1 MYNFSIFVEDL
12 LVHSEIKSNQI
23 NTNTMKIK
31 HLFLSVLAMA
41 SVAVACN
48 KNEDPSSDKP
58 SLTLNPTEL
67 TFEIAGGT
75 KTVAVEANREWSIAD
90 GDKNAWVKAEKT
102 SDNQITVTV
111 EANTSFDRS
120 AEFTVRMVGTKK
132 TLTVAQKGSG
142 SQSDAY
148 VYHNN
153 FDKADAVK
161 ASSGWPYLDKT
172 DVWKN
177 EEGSGVSTVAYA
189 SSSASVRQ
197 SGKLSDAEGFTD
209 YAGSGRNKIFFGAN
223 SNFQIQ
229 NITLPSSTNFELT
242 FGGNKYGQSEASNVF
257 NHDEFKVYVSND
269 GSKYVEL
276 AYTFANGDPDGK
288 WSLASSKFTVP
299 AGTTALYIY
308 FQCTKASVYSIDDVT
323 LLTSTT
329 AGTAI
334 DFSKGVELGG
344 GTTPT
349 PGPGPTPEGAI
360 FSETFSASQGNFTID
375 DKSLAE
381 GLTYIWKHDAQYH
394 YMKASAFVGG
404 KSYASESWLVSPE
417 IDLSSEKAAFLS
429 FMHTANKF
437 PAGKTAKDFVSVKIS
452 KDGTTWDNLT
462 VPTWPAGTDWIFV
475 SSGSIDL
482 KAYLGSKVKIAFVYT
497 SKDGESGSWEINNV
511 LVKAEGTTEPVGPTP
526 EPEPSEPTTVT
537 WDVSKGTNA
546 YDADVIEGA
555 KKYKGF
561 KLGTS
566 KNAGSLDITIVA
578 GVSKVTFNAAAY
590 KGKTASLSFSLGETE
605 IKKIELKELVS
616 ISGNPPFT
624 MSEADIAAKQSFTI
638 NIAELNGGK
647 PLEKAMTVKATSVK
661 GTDSRAVVW
670 NIVTE

>member
-1 MYNFSIFVEDL
+1 
-12 LVHSEIKSNQI
+12 
-23 NTNTMKIK
+23 MKIK

-75 KTVAVEANREWSIAD
+75 QTVAVEANREWSIVD
-90 GDKNAWVKAEKT
+90 GDKTAWVKAEKASGT
-102 SDNQITVTV
+102 EIAVTV
-111 EANTSFDRS
+111 EPNTSFDRS
-120 AEFTVRMVGTKK
+120 LEFTVRMVGVKK
-132 TLTVAQKGSG
+132 TFKVSQKGSG
-142 SQSDAY
+142 AQEDAY
-148 VYHNN
+148 VYFNN
-153 FDKADAVK
+153 FDKTAAAKNSDNK
-161 ASSGWPYLDKT
+161 WPYCDQT
-172 DVWKN
+172 ECWKN
-177 EEGSGVSTVAYA
+177 EKGSGIATVEYKVSGLSPRTNDKG
-189 SSSASVRQ
+189 Q
-197 SGKLSDAEGFTD
+197 SNGEFSD
-209 YAGSGRNKIFFGAN
+209 YAGSGTNYIWFSK
-223 SNFQIQ
+223 SSSLQIN
-229 NITLPSSTNFELT
+229 NITLPADGVNFTLSFGAERNEYTPGKEIDNT
-242 FGGNKYGQSEASNVF
+242 FKPE
-257 NHDEFKVYVSND
+257 EFPVYISND
-269 GSKYVEL
+269 GQKWVALDY
-276 AYTFANGDPDGK
+276 AFAKGTNPVKRWD
-288 WSLASSKFTVP
+288 LASSTFTLP
-299 AGTTALYIY
+299 AGTQKLYIHFAQTY
-308 FQCTKASVYSIDDVT
+308 AGNSAYALDDVN
-323 LLTSTT
+323 LSKAAA

-349 PGPGPTPEGAI
+349 PGPEPTPEGAI

-394 YMKASAFVGG
+394 YMKASAFVNG

-437 PAGKTAKDFVSVKIS
+437 PEGKTAKDFVSVKIS

-462 VPTWPAGTDWIFV
+462 IPTWPAGTDWIFV

-497 SKDGESGSWEINNV
+497 SKDGESGSWEIKNV

-526 EPEPSEPTTVT
+526 EPEPTDPTSVT
-537 WDVSKGTNA
+537 WDVSKGVKA
-546 YDADVIEGA
+546 YDAKVKEGD
-555 KKYKGF
+555 KTYNGF
-561 KLGTS
+561 KLGT
-566 KNAGSLDITIVA
+566 KELAGSLDITIPA
-578 GVSKVTFNAAAY
+578 GVSKVTFNAGAY
-590 KGKTASLSFSLGETE
+590 KGKTASVSFSLDENE
-605 IKKIELKELVS
+605 IKKIELKGLVS
-616 ISGNPPFT
+616 ISGNSPFT
-624 MSEADIAAKQSFTI
+624 MSEDDIAAKQSFII

-661 GTDSRAVVW
+661 VDDARAVVW

>member
-1 MYNFSIFVEDL
+1 
-12 LVHSEIKSNQI
+12 
-23 NTNTMKIK
+23 MKIK

-90 GDKNAWVKAEKT
+90 GDKEDWVKVVKT
-102 SDNQITVTV
+102 SDKQITVTV
-111 EANTSFDRS
+111 EKNESFNRGPV
-120 AEFTVRMVGTKK
+120 EFTVRMVGVKK
-132 TLTVAQKGSG
+132 TFKVSQKGSG
-142 SQSDAY
+142 AQEDAY
-148 VYHNN
+148 VYFNN
-153 FDKADAVK
+153 FDKTAAAK
-161 ASSGWPYLDKT
+161 NSNNQWPYCDQT
-172 DVWKN
+172 DCWKN
-177 EEGSGVSTVAYA
+177 ETGSGVSTVTYA
-189 SSSASVRQ
+189 FKGASVRT
-197 SGKLSDAEGFTD
+197 SGKLSNDAAFSS
-209 YAGSGRNKIFFGAN
+209 YPGSGSNKIFFGRDA
-223 SNFQIQ
+223 NFQIQ
-229 NITLPSSTNFELT
+229 NITLPSKTDFELT
-242 FGGNKYGQSEASNVF
+242 FGGQKYGQNEASNVF
-257 NHDEFKVYVSND
+257 NHEEFKVYISND
-269 GSKYVEL
+269 GKKFVEL
-276 AYTFANGDPDGK
+276 EYVFAAGEPDGK
-288 WSLASSKFTVP
+288 WAQASSKFTVP
-299 AGTTALYIY
+299 AGTAALYIY
-308 FQCTKASVYSIDDVT
+308 FDCTKKASVYSIDDVT

-349 PGPGPTPEGAI
+349 PGPGATPEGAI

-381 GLTYIWKHDAQYH
+381 GLTYIWKHDAEYH
-394 YMKASAFVGG
+394 YMKASAFVDG

-462 VPTWPAGTDWIFV
+462 VPTWPAGTDWDFV

>member
-1 MYNFSIFVEDL
+1 
-12 LVHSEIKSNQI
+12 
-23 NTNTMKIK
+23 MKIK

-75 KTVAVEANREWSIAD
+75 QTVAVEANREWSVSVVD
-90 GDKNAWVKAEKT
+90 GDKNDWVKAEKA
-102 SDNQITVTV
+102 SDTEITVTV
-111 EANTSFDRS
+111 EPNTSFNRGPV
-120 AEFTVRMVGTKK
+120 EFIVRMVGVKK
-132 TLTVAQKGSG
+132 NFKVSQKGSG
-142 SQSDAY
+142 AQEDAY

-153 FDKADAVK
+153 FDKEDAVNN
-161 ASSGWPYLDKT
+161 SGWPYLDKS
-172 DVWKN
+172 DCWKN
-177 EEGSGVSTVAYA
+177 EEGSGVATVAYA
-189 SSSASVRQ
+189 SSGASARQ
-197 SGKLSDAEGFTD
+197 SGKLSDDKDYSD
-209 YAGSGRNKIFFGAN
+209 YAGSGKNKIFFGKSA
-223 SNFQIQ
+223 NFQIK
-229 NITLPSSTNFELT
+229 NITLPSSTDFELT

-299 AGTTALYIY
+299 AGTAALYIY

-349 PGPGPTPEGAI
+349 PGPEPTPEGAI
-360 FSETFSASQGNFTID
+360 FSETFSASQGNFTIE
-375 DKSLAE
+375 DKTLPE
-381 GLTYIWKHDAQYH
+381 GGTYVWTWGGANYG
-394 YMKASAFVGG
+394 MKASAYIN
-404 KSYASESWLVSPE
+404 KTDLASESWLISPE
-417 IDLSSEKAAFLS
+417 IDLTSEKAAFLS
-429 FMHTANKF
+429 FEHAANF
-437 PAGKTAKDFVSVKIS
+437 FDGAVKDAVFVKIS
-452 KDGTTWDNLT
+452 KGGSTWEDLT
-462 VPTWPAGTDWIFV
+462 VPAYPAGNSWTFV

-497 SKDGESGSWEINNV
+497 SKAGDAGTYEVKNV

-526 EPEPSEPTTVT
+526 EPEPTDPTSVT
-537 WDVSKGTNA
+537 WDVSKGVKA
-546 YDADVIEGA
+546 YDAKVKEGD
-555 KKYKGF
+555 KTYNGF
-561 KLGTS
+561 KLGT
-566 KNAGSLDITIVA
+566 KELAGSLDITIPA
-578 GVSKVTFNAAAY
+578 GVSKVTFNAGAY
-590 KGKTASLSFSLGETE
+590 KGKTASVSFSLDENE
-605 IKKIELKELVS
+605 IKKIELKGLVS
-616 ISGNPPFT
+616 ISGNSPFT
-624 MSEADIAAKQSFTI
+624 MSEDDIAAKQSFII

-661 GTDSRAVVW
+661 VDDARAVVW

>member
-1 MYNFSIFVEDL
+1 
-12 LVHSEIKSNQI
+12 
-23 NTNTMKIK
+23 MKIK

-75 KTVAVEANREWSIAD
+75 KTVAVEANREWSIVD
-90 GDKNAWVKAEKT
+90 GDKKDWVKAEKT

-229 NITLPSSTNFELT
+229 NITLPGSTDFELT
-242 FGGNKYGQSEASNVF
+242 FGGNKYGMNEASNVF
-257 NHDEFKVYVSND
+257 SHDEFKVYLSND
-269 GSKYVEL
+269 GKKYVEIDY
-276 AYTFANGDPDGK
+276 AFANGDPDGK

-349 PGPGPTPEGAI
+349 PGPEPTPEGAI

-381 GLTYIWKHDAQYH
+381 GLTYIWKHDAQFH

-497 SKDGESGSWEINNV
+497 SKDGESGSWEIKEV
-511 LVKAEGTTEPVGPTP
+511 LVKAEGTTEPVEPTP
-526 EPEPSEPTTVT
+526 EPEEPIEGGVTVSAEKDYLAANITGVLDDVISYENTSDYGGNAVTELRVYKGQSLTVT
-537 WDVSKGTNA
+537 
-546 YDADVIEGA
+546 A
-555 KKYKGF
+555 KKGY
-561 KLGTS
+561 
-566 KNAGSLDITIVA
+566 TIC
-578 GVSKVTFNAAAY
+578 KVKFLC
-590 KGKTASLSFSLGETE
+590 TA
-605 IKKIELKELVS
+605 
-616 ISGNPPFT
+616 NN
-624 MSEADIAAKQSFTI
+624 DAKQGFYLTSPVTVDSG
-638 NIAELNGGK
+638 ATSASTGSGK
-647 PLEKAMTVKATSVK
+647 EGVITVTGNTTSVK
-661 GTDSRAVVW
+661 YTADKNQMRVTKLTVVYKK
-670 NIVTE
+670 VE

>member
-1 MYNFSIFVEDL
+1 
-12 LVHSEIKSNQI
+12 
-23 NTNTMKIK
+23 MKIK

-41 SVAVACN
+41 SVAVAC
-48 KNEDPSSDKP
+48 KKEDPNDGKP

-75 KTVAVEANREWSIAD
+75 QTVAVEANREWSVVD
-90 GDKNAWVKAEKT
+90 GDKTAWVKAEKA
-102 SDNQITVTV
+102 SDTEITVTV
-111 EANTSFDRS
+111 EPNTSFDRS
-120 AEFTVRMVGTKK
+120 LEFTVRMVGVKK
-132 TLTVAQKGSG
+132 TFKVSQKGSG
-142 SQSDAY
+142 AQEDAY

-153 FDKADAVK
+153 FDKEDAVNN
-161 ASSGWPYLDKT
+161 SGWPYLDKS
-172 DVWKN
+172 DCWKN
-177 EEGSGVSTVAYA
+177 EEGSGVATVAYA
-189 SSSASVRQ
+189 SSGASARQ
-197 SGKLSDAEGFTD
+197 SGKLSDDKDYSD
-209 YAGSGRNKIFFGAN
+209 YAGSGKNKIFFGKSA
-223 SNFQIQ
+223 NFQIK
-229 NITLPSSTNFELT
+229 NITLPSSTDFELT

-276 AYTFANGDPDGK
+276 AYTFANGDPEGK

-349 PGPGPTPEGAI
+349 PGPEPTPEGAI

-394 YMKASAFVGG
+394 YMKASAFVNG

-437 PAGKTAKDFVSVKIS
+437 PEGKTAKDFVSVKIS

-462 VPTWPAGTDWIFV
+462 IPTWPAGTDWIFV

-497 SKDGESGSWEINNV
+497 SKDGESGSWEIKNV

-526 EPEPSEPTTVT
+526 EPTDPTVEGGYELSTATV
-537 WDVSKGTNA
+537 KGTNNGYA
-546 YDADVIEGA
+546 KDCDIEVN
-555 KKYKGF
+555 K
-561 KLGTS
+561 
-566 KNAGSLDITIVA
+566 
-578 GVSKVTFNAAAY
+578 
-590 KGKTASLSFSLGETE
+590 
-605 IKKIELKELVS
+605 
-616 ISGNPPFT
+616 
-624 MSEADIAAKQSFTI
+624 
-638 NIAELNGGK
+638 
-647 PLEKAMTVKATSVK
+647 
-661 GTDSRAVVW
+661 VVW
-670 NIVTE
+670 NFTGNSTLNPWRMGGKSLDKVDRVLYSKTALASKIVKIVVEHGTANDITVNSITLTVHNSADDAKTGANAVSTLKGDFVANGKTTFNSDADWTGKYYRFVYNVSVSGDKNKFFQFKSAKFSIE

>member
-1 MYNFSIFVEDL
+1 
-12 LVHSEIKSNQI
+12 
-23 NTNTMKIK
+23 MKIK

-75 KTVAVEANREWSIAD
+75 QTVAVEANREWSVVD
-90 GDKNAWVKAEKT
+90 GDKTAWVKAEKA
-102 SDNQITVTV
+102 SDTEITVTV
-111 EANTSFDRS
+111 EPNTSFDRS
-120 AEFTVRMVGTKK
+120 LEFTVRMVGVKK
-132 TLTVAQKGSG
+132 TFKVSQKGSG
-142 SQSDAY
+142 AQEDAY

-153 FDKADAVK
+153 FDKEDAVNN
-161 ASSGWPYLDKT
+161 SGWPYLDKS
-172 DVWKN
+172 DCWKN
-177 EEGSGVSTVAYA
+177 EEGSGVATVAYA
-189 SSSASVRQ
+189 SSGASARQ
-197 SGKLSDAEGFTD
+197 SGKLSDDKDYSD
-209 YAGSGRNKIFFGAN
+209 YAGSGKNKIFFGKSA
-223 SNFQIQ
+223 NFQIQ

-276 AYTFANGDPDGK
+276 AYTFANGDPEGK

-299 AGTTALYIY
+299 AGTKALYIY

-349 PGPGPTPEGAI
+349 PGPEPTPEGAI

-394 YMKASAFVGG
+394 YMKASAFVDG

-437 PAGKTAKDFVSVKIS
+437 PAGKTAKDFVSLKIS

-462 VPTWPAGTDWIFV
+462 IPTWPAGTDWIFV

-511 LVKAEGTTEPVGPTP
+511 LVKAEGTTEPVEPTP
-526 EPEPSEPTTVT
+526 EPEEPIEGGVTVSVEKDYLAKNVTGVLDDVISYENTSNYGDTEVTELRVYKNQSLTVT
-537 WDVSKGTNA
+537 
-546 YDADVIEGA
+546 A
-555 KKYKGF
+555 KKGYTICRVKFLCTADNDAKWGF
-561 KLGTS
+561 YLKSPVTVDSGATS
-566 KNAGSLDITIVA
+566 ASTGSGKEGIIT
-578 GVSKVTFNAAAY
+578 VT
-590 KGKTASLSFSLGETE
+590 
-605 IKKIELKELVS
+605 
-616 ISGNPPFT
+616 GNT
-624 MSEADIAAKQSFTI
+624 
-638 NIAELNGGK
+638 
-647 PLEKAMTVKATSVK
+647 TSVK
-661 GTDSRAVVW
+661 YTADKNQMRVTKLTVVYKK
-670 NIVTE
+670 VE

>member
-1 MYNFSIFVEDL
+1 
-12 LVHSEIKSNQI
+12 
-23 NTNTMKIK
+23 MKIK

-75 KTVAVEANREWSIAD
+75 QTVAVEANREWSVVD
-90 GDKNAWVKAEKT
+90 GDKTAWVKAEKA
-102 SDNQITVTV
+102 SDTEITVTV
-111 EANTSFDRS
+111 EPNTSFDRS
-120 AEFTVRMVGTKK
+120 LEFTVRMVGVKK
-132 TLTVAQKGSG
+132 TFKVSQKGSG
-142 SQSDAY
+142 AQEDAY
-148 VYHNN
+148 VYFNN
-153 FDKADAVK
+153 FDKTAAAKNSDNK
-161 ASSGWPYLDKT
+161 WPYCDQT
-172 DVWKN
+172 DCWKN
-177 EEGSGVSTVAYA
+177 EKGSGIATVEYKVSGLSPRTNDKG
-189 SSSASVRQ
+189 Q
-197 SGKLSDAEGFTD
+197 SNGEFSD
-209 YAGSGRNKIFFGAN
+209 YAGSGTNYIWFSK
-223 SNFQIQ
+223 SSSLQIN
-229 NITLPSSTNFELT
+229 NITLPADDVNFTLSFGAERNEYTPGKEIDNT
-242 FGGNKYGQSEASNVF
+242 FKPE
-257 NHDEFKVYVSND
+257 EFPVYISND
-269 GSKYVEL
+269 GQKWVALDY
-276 AYTFANGDPDGK
+276 AFAKGTNPVKRWD
-288 WSLASSKFTVP
+288 LASSTFTLP
-299 AGTTALYIY
+299 AGTQKLYIHFAQTY
-308 FQCTKASVYSIDDVT
+308 AGNSAYALDDVN
-323 LLTSTT
+323 LSKAAA

-349 PGPGPTPEGAI
+349 PGPEPTPEGAI

-381 GLTYIWKHDAQYH
+381 GLTYIWKHDAQHH
-394 YMKASAFVGG
+394 YMKASAFVDG

-437 PAGKTAKDFVSVKIS
+437 PAGKTAKDFVSLKIS

-462 VPTWPAGTDWIFV
+462 IPTWPAGIDWIFV

-497 SKDGESGSWEINNV
+497 SKDGESGSWEIKNV

-526 EPEPSEPTTVT
+526 EPEPTDPTSVT
-537 WDVSKGTNA
+537 WDVSKGVKA
-546 YDADVIEGA
+546 YDAKVKEGD
-555 KKYKGF
+555 KTYNGF
-561 KLGTS
+561 KLGT
-566 KNAGSLDITIVA
+566 KELAGSLDITIPA

-605 IKKIELKELVS
+605 IKKFDIKGLAS
-616 ISGNPPFT
+616 ITSNPPFN
-624 MSEADIAAKQSFTI
+624 MSDDDIAAKQSFTI

-647 PLEKAMTVKATSVK
+647 PLEKAMTVKAASVK
-661 GTDSRAVVW
+661 GTDARAVVW

>member
-1 MYNFSIFVEDL
+1 
-12 LVHSEIKSNQI
+12 
-23 NTNTMKIK
+23 MKIK

-209 YAGSGRNKIFFGAN
+209 YAGSGRNKIFFGTNA
-223 SNFQIQ
+223 NFQIQ

-349 PGPGPTPEGAI
+349 PGPEPTPEGAI

-437 PAGKTAKDFVSVKIS
+437 PEGKTAKDFVSVKIS

-497 SKDGESGSWEINNV
+497 SKDGESGSWEIKDV
-511 LVKAEGTTEPVGPTP
+511 LVKAEGTTEPVEPTP
-526 EPEPSEPTTVT
+526 EPEEPIEGGVTVSAEKDYLAANITGVLDDVISYENTSDYGGNAVTELRVYKGQSLTVT
-537 WDVSKGTNA
+537 
-546 YDADVIEGA
+546 A
-555 KKYKGF
+555 KKGYTICKVKF
-561 KLGTS
+561 LCTA
-566 KNAGSLDITIVA
+566 KND
-578 GVSKVTFNAAAY
+578 
-590 KGKTASLSFSLGETE
+590 
-605 IKKIELKELVS
+605 
-616 ISGNPPFT
+616 
-624 MSEADIAAKQSFTI
+624 AKQGFYLTSPVTVDSG
-638 NIAELNGGK
+638 ATSASTGSGK
-647 PLEKAMTVKATSVK
+647 EGVITVTGNTTSVK
-661 GTDSRAVVW
+661 YTADKNQMRVTKLTVVYKK
-670 NIVTE
+670 VE

>member
-1 MYNFSIFVEDL
+1 
-12 LVHSEIKSNQI
+12 
-23 NTNTMKIK
+23 MKIK

-75 KTVAVEANREWSIAD
+75 QTVAVEANREWSIVD
-90 GDKNAWVKAEKT
+90 GDKMDWVKAEKA
-102 SDNQITVTV
+102 SDTEIKVTV
-111 EANTSFDRS
+111 ESNTSFDRS
-120 AEFTVRMVGTKK
+120 LEFTVRMVGVKK
-132 TLTVAQKGSG
+132 TFKVSQKGSG
-142 SQSDAY
+142 AQEDAY
-148 VYHNN
+148 VYFNN
-153 FDKADAVK
+153 FDKTAAAK
-161 ASSGWPYLDKT
+161 NSNNQWPYCDQT
-172 DVWKN
+172 DCWKN
-177 EEGSGVSTVAYA
+177 ETGSGVSTVTYA
-189 SSSASVRQ
+189 FNGASVRT
-197 SGKLSDAEGFTD
+197 SGKLSNDAAFSS
-209 YAGSGRNKIFFGAN
+209 YPGSGSNKIFFGRDA
-223 SNFQIQ
+223 NFQIQ
-229 NITLPSSTNFELT
+229 NITLPSKTDFELT
-242 FGGNKYGQSEASNVF
+242 FGGQKYGQNEASNVF
-257 NHDEFKVYVSND
+257 NHEEFKVYISND
-269 GSKYVEL
+269 GKKFVEL
-276 AYTFANGDPDGK
+276 EYVFAAGEPDGK
-288 WSLASSKFTVP
+288 WAQASSKFTVP
-299 AGTTALYIY
+299 AGTAALYIY
-308 FQCTKASVYSIDDVT
+308 FDCTKKASVYSIDDVT

-349 PGPGPTPEGAI
+349 PGPEPTPEGAI

-437 PAGKTAKDFVSVKIS
+437 PEGKTAKDFVSVKIS

-497 SKDGESGSWEINNV
+497 SKDGESGSWEIKDV

-526 EPEPSEPTTVT
+526 EPTDPTVEGAYELSTATV
-537 WDVSKGTNA
+537 KGTNNGYA
-546 YDADVIEGA
+546 KDCDIEVN
-555 KKYKGF
+555 K
-561 KLGTS
+561 
-566 KNAGSLDITIVA
+566 
-578 GVSKVTFNAAAY
+578 
-590 KGKTASLSFSLGETE
+590 
-605 IKKIELKELVS
+605 
-616 ISGNPPFT
+616 
-624 MSEADIAAKQSFTI
+624 
-638 NIAELNGGK
+638 
-647 PLEKAMTVKATSVK
+647 
-661 GTDSRAVVW
+661 VVW
-670 NIVTE
+670 NFTGNSTINPWRMGGKSLDKVDRVLYSKTALASKIVKIVVEHGTANDITVNSITLTVHNSADDAKTGANAVSTLKGDFVANDKTTFNSDADWTGKYYRFVYNVSVSGDKNKFFQFKSAKFSIE

>member
-1 MYNFSIFVEDL
+1 
-12 LVHSEIKSNQI
+12 
-23 NTNTMKIK
+23 MKIK

-75 KTVAVEANREWSIAD
+75 QTVAVEANREWSVVD
-90 GDKNAWVKAEKT
+90 GDKTAWVKAEKA
-102 SDNQITVTV
+102 SDTEITVTV
-111 EANTSFDRS
+111 EPNTSFDRS
-120 AEFTVRMVGTKK
+120 LEFTVRMVGVKK
-132 TLTVAQKGSG
+132 TFKVSQKGSG
-142 SQSDAY
+142 AQEDAY

-153 FDKADAVK
+153 FDKEDAVNN
-161 ASSGWPYLDKT
+161 SGWPYLDKS
-172 DVWKN
+172 DCWKN
-177 EEGSGVSTVAYA
+177 EEGSGVATVAYA
-189 SSSASVRQ
+189 SSGASARQ
-197 SGKLSDAEGFTD
+197 SGKLSDDKDYSD
-209 YAGSGRNKIFFGAN
+209 YAGSGKNKIFFGKSA
-223 SNFQIQ
+223 NFQIK
-229 NITLPSSTNFELT
+229 NITLPSSTDFELT

-276 AYTFANGDPDGK
+276 AYTFANGDPEGK

-349 PGPGPTPEGAI
+349 PGPEPTPEGAI

-394 YMKASAFVGG
+394 YMKASAFVNG

-437 PAGKTAKDFVSVKIS
+437 PAGKTAKDFVSLKIS

-462 VPTWPAGTDWIFV
+462 IPTWPAGTDWIFV

-497 SKDGESGSWEINNV
+497 SKDGESGSWEIKNV

-526 EPEPSEPTTVT
+526 EPTDPTVEGGYELSTATVT
-537 WDVSKGTNA
+537 GTNNGYA
-546 YDADVIEGA
+546 KDCDIEVN
-555 KKYKGF
+555 K
-561 KLGTS
+561 
-566 KNAGSLDITIVA
+566 
-578 GVSKVTFNAAAY
+578 
-590 KGKTASLSFSLGETE
+590 
-605 IKKIELKELVS
+605 
-616 ISGNPPFT
+616 
-624 MSEADIAAKQSFTI
+624 
-638 NIAELNGGK
+638 
-647 PLEKAMTVKATSVK
+647 
-661 GTDSRAVVW
+661 VVW
-670 NIVTE
+670 NFTGNSTINPWRMGGKSLDKVDRVLYSKTALASKIVKIVVEHGTANDITVNSITLTVHNSADDAKTGANAVSTLKGDFVANGKTTFNSDADWTGKYYRFVYNVSVSGDKNKFFQFKSAKFSIE

>member
-1 MYNFSIFVEDL
+1 
-12 LVHSEIKSNQI
+12 
-23 NTNTMKIK
+23 MKIK

-75 KTVAVEANREWSIAD
+75 QTVAVEANREWSVVD
-90 GDKNAWVKAEKT
+90 GDKTAWVKAEKA
-102 SDNQITVTV
+102 SDTEIKVTV
-111 EANTSFDRS
+111 ESNTSFDRS
-120 AEFTVRMVGTKK
+120 LEFTVRMVGVKK
-132 TLTVAQKGSG
+132 TFKVSQKGSG
-142 SQSDAY
+142 AQEDAY
-148 VYHNN
+148 VYFNN
-153 FDKADAVK
+153 FDKTAAAK
-161 ASSGWPYLDKT
+161 NSNNQWPYCDQT
-172 DVWKN
+172 DCWKN
-177 EEGSGVSTVAYA
+177 ETGSGVSTVTYA
-189 SSSASVRQ
+189 FNGASVRT
-197 SGKLSDAEGFTD
+197 SGKLSNDAAFSS
-209 YAGSGRNKIFFGAN
+209 YPGSGSNKIFFGRDA
-223 SNFQIQ
+223 NFQIQ
-229 NITLPSSTNFELT
+229 NITLPSKTDFELT
-242 FGGNKYGQSEASNVF
+242 FGGQKYGQNEASNVF
-257 NHDEFKVYVSND
+257 KHEEFKVYISND
-269 GSKYVEL
+269 GKKFVEL
-276 AYTFANGDPDGK
+276 EYVFAAGEPDGK
-288 WSLASSKFTVP
+288 WAQASSKFTVP
-299 AGTTALYIY
+299 AGTAALYIY
-308 FQCTKASVYSIDDVT
+308 FDCTKKASVYSIDDVT

-349 PGPGPTPEGAI
+349 PGPEPTPEGAI

-526 EPEPSEPTTVT
+526 EPTDPTVEGAYELSTATV
-537 WDVSKGTNA
+537 KGTNNGYA
-546 YDADVIEGA
+546 KDCDIEVN
-555 KKYKGF
+555 K
-561 KLGTS
+561 
-566 KNAGSLDITIVA
+566 
-578 GVSKVTFNAAAY
+578 
-590 KGKTASLSFSLGETE
+590 
-605 IKKIELKELVS
+605 
-616 ISGNPPFT
+616 
-624 MSEADIAAKQSFTI
+624 
-638 NIAELNGGK
+638 
-647 PLEKAMTVKATSVK
+647 
-661 GTDSRAVVW
+661 VVW
-670 NIVTE
+670 NFTGNSTINPWRMGGKSLDKVDRVLYSKTALASKIVKIVVEHGTANDITVNSITLTVHNSADDAKTGANAVSTLKGDFVANGKTTFNSDADWTGKYYRFVYNVSVSGDKNKFFQFKSAKFSIE

>member
-1 MYNFSIFVEDL
+1 
-12 LVHSEIKSNQI
+12 
-23 NTNTMKIK
+23 MKIK

-75 KTVAVEANREWSIAD
+75 KTVAVEANREWSIVD
-90 GDKNAWVKAEKT
+90 GDKKDWVKAEKT

-153 FDKADAVK
+153 FDKEDAVK

-229 NITLPSSTNFELT
+229 NITLPGSTDFELT
-242 FGGNKYGQSEASNVF
+242 FGGNKYGMNEASNVF
-257 NHDEFKVYVSND
+257 SHDEFKVYLSND
-269 GSKYVEL
+269 GKKYVEIEY
-276 AYTFANGDPDGK
+276 AFANGDPDGK

-299 AGTTALYIY
+299 SGTTALYIY
-308 FQCTKASVYSIDDVT
+308 FACNKASVYSIDDVS

-349 PGPGPTPEGAI
+349 PGPEPTPEGAI

-462 VPTWPAGTDWIFV
+462 IPTWPAGTDWIFV

-497 SKDGESGSWEINNV
+497 SKDGESGSWEIKDV
-511 LVKAEGTTEPVGPTP
+511 LVKAEGTTEPVEPTP
-526 EPEPSEPTTVT
+526 EPEEPIEGGVTVSAEKDYLAANIKGVLDDVISYENTSDYGGNAVTELRVYKGQSLTVT
-537 WDVSKGTNA
+537 
-546 YDADVIEGA
+546 A
-555 KKYKGF
+555 KKGYTICKVKFLCTANNDAKYGF
-561 KLGTS
+561 YLTS
-566 KNAGSLDITIVA
+566 PVTVDSGATSASTGSGKEGVIT
-578 GVSKVTFNAAAY
+578 VT
-590 KGKTASLSFSLGETE
+590 
-605 IKKIELKELVS
+605 
-616 ISGNPPFT
+616 GNT
-624 MSEADIAAKQSFTI
+624 
-638 NIAELNGGK
+638 
-647 PLEKAMTVKATSVK
+647 TSVK
-661 GTDSRAVVW
+661 YTADKNQMRVTKLTVVYKK
-670 NIVTE
+670 VE

>member
-1 MYNFSIFVEDL
+1 
-12 LVHSEIKSNQI
+12 
-23 NTNTMKIK
+23 MKIK

-75 KTVAVEANREWSIAD
+75 QTVAVEANREWSVVD
-90 GDKNAWVKAEKT
+90 GDKTAWVKAEKA
-102 SDNQITVTV
+102 SDTEITVTV
-111 EANTSFDRS
+111 EPNTSFDRS
-120 AEFTVRMVGTKK
+120 LEFTVRMVGVKK
-132 TLTVAQKGSG
+132 TFKVSQKGSG
-142 SQSDAY
+142 AQEDAY

-153 FDKADAVK
+153 FDKEDAVNN
-161 ASSGWPYLDKT
+161 SGWPYLDKS
-172 DVWKN
+172 DCWKN
-177 EEGSGVSTVAYA
+177 EEGSGVATVAYA
-189 SSSASVRQ
+189 SSGASARQ
-197 SGKLSDAEGFTD
+197 SGKLSDDKDYSD
-209 YAGSGRNKIFFGAN
+209 YAGSGKNKIFFGKSA
-223 SNFQIQ
+223 NFQIK
-229 NITLPSSTNFELT
+229 NITLPSSTDFELT

-276 AYTFANGDPDGK
+276 AYTFANGDPEGK

-349 PGPGPTPEGAI
+349 PGPEPTPEGAI

-394 YMKASAFVGG
+394 YMKASAFVNG

-437 PAGKTAKDFVSVKIS
+437 PEGKTAKDFVSVKIS

-462 VPTWPAGTDWIFV
+462 IPTWPAGTDWIFV

-497 SKDGESGSWEINNV
+497 SKDGESGSWEIKNV

-526 EPEPSEPTTVT
+526 EPTDPTVEGGYELSTATV
-537 WDVSKGTNA
+537 KGTNNGYA
-546 YDADVIEGA
+546 KDCDIEVN
-555 KKYKGF
+555 K
-561 KLGTS
+561 
-566 KNAGSLDITIVA
+566 
-578 GVSKVTFNAAAY
+578 
-590 KGKTASLSFSLGETE
+590 
-605 IKKIELKELVS
+605 
-616 ISGNPPFT
+616 
-624 MSEADIAAKQSFTI
+624 
-638 NIAELNGGK
+638 
-647 PLEKAMTVKATSVK
+647 
-661 GTDSRAVVW
+661 VVW
-670 NIVTE
+670 NFTGNSTLNPWRMGGKSLDKVDRVLYSKTALASKIVKIVVEHGTANDIIVNSITLTVHNSADDAKTGANAVSTLKGDFVANGKTTFNSDADWTGKYYRFVYNVSVSGDKNKFFQFKSAKFSIE

>member
-1 MYNFSIFVEDL
+1 
-12 LVHSEIKSNQI
+12 
-23 NTNTMKIK
+23 MKIK

-75 KTVAVEANREWSIAD
+75 QTVAVEANREWSVVD
-90 GDKNAWVKAEKT
+90 GDKTAWVKAEKA
-102 SDNQITVTV
+102 SDTEITVTV
-111 EANTSFDRS
+111 EPNTSFDRS
-120 AEFTVRMVGTKK
+120 LEFTVRMVGVKK
-132 TLTVAQKGSG
+132 TFKVSQKGSG
-142 SQSDAY
+142 AQEDAY

-153 FDKADAVK
+153 FDKEDAVNN
-161 ASSGWPYLDKT
+161 SGWPYLDKS
-172 DVWKN
+172 DCWKN
-177 EEGSGVSTVAYA
+177 EEGSGVATVAYA
-189 SSSASVRQ
+189 SSGASARQ
-197 SGKLSDAEGFTD
+197 SGKLSDDKDYSD
-209 YAGSGRNKIFFGAN
+209 YAGSGKNKIFFGKSA
-223 SNFQIQ
+223 NFQIK
-229 NITLPSSTNFELT
+229 NITLPSSTDFELT

-276 AYTFANGDPDGK
+276 AYTFANGDPEGK

-349 PGPGPTPEGAI
+349 PGPEPTPEGAI

-394 YMKASAFVGG
+394 YMKASAFVNG

-437 PAGKTAKDFVSVKIS
+437 PAGKTAKDFVSLKIS

-462 VPTWPAGTDWIFV
+462 IPTWPAGTDWIFV

-497 SKDGESGSWEINNV
+497 SKDGESGSWEIKNV

-526 EPEPSEPTTVT
+526 EPEPTDPTSVT
-537 WDVSKGTNA
+537 WDVSKGVKA
-546 YDADVIEGA
+546 YDAKVKEGD
-555 KKYKGF
+555 KTYNGF
-561 KLGTS
+561 KLGT
-566 KNAGSLDITIVA
+566 KELAGSLDITIPA
-578 GVSKVTFNAAAY
+578 GVSKVTFNAGAY
-590 KGKTASLSFSLGETE
+590 KGKTASVSFSLDENE
-605 IKKIELKELVS
+605 IKKIELKGLVS
-616 ISGNPPFT
+616 ISGNSPFT
-624 MSEADIAAKQSFTI
+624 MSEDDIAAKQSFII

-661 GTDSRAVVW
+661 VDDARAVVW

>member
-1 MYNFSIFVEDL
+1 
-12 LVHSEIKSNQI
+12 
-23 NTNTMKIK
+23 MKIK

-229 NITLPSSTNFELT
+229 NITLPGSTDFELT
-242 FGGNKYGQSEASNVF
+242 FGGNKYGMNEASNVF
-257 NHDEFKVYVSND
+257 SHDEFKVYLSND
-269 GSKYVEL
+269 GKKYVEIEY
-276 AYTFANGDPDGK
+276 AFANGDPDGK

-299 AGTTALYIY
+299 SGTTALYIY
-308 FQCTKASVYSIDDVT
+308 FACNKASVYSIDDVS

-349 PGPGPTPEGAI
+349 PGPEPTPEGAI

-462 VPTWPAGTDWIFV
+462 IPTWPAGTDWIFV

-497 SKDGESGSWEINNV
+497 SKDGESGSWEIKEV

-561 KLGTS
+561 KLGAS

>member
-1 MYNFSIFVEDL
+1 
-12 LVHSEIKSNQI
+12 
-23 NTNTMKIK
+23 MKIK

-75 KTVAVEANREWSIAD
+75 KTVAVEANREWSIVD
-90 GDKNAWVKAEKT
+90 GDKKDWVKAEKT

-120 AEFTVRMVGTKK
+120 AEFTVRMDGTKK

-229 NITLPSSTNFELT
+229 NITLPGSTDFELT
-242 FGGNKYGQSEASNVF
+242 FGGNKYGMNEASNVF
-257 NHDEFKVYVSND
+257 SHDEFKVYLSND
-269 GSKYVEL
+269 GKKYVEIDY
-276 AYTFANGDPDGK
+276 AFANGDPDGK

-349 PGPGPTPEGAI
+349 PGPEPTPEGAI

-381 GLTYIWKHDAQYH
+381 GLTYIWKHDAQFH

-497 SKDGESGSWEINNV
+497 SKDGESGSWEIKEV
-511 LVKAEGTTEPVGPTP
+511 LVKAEGTTEPVEPTP
-526 EPEPSEPTTVT
+526 EPEEPIEGGVTVSAEKDYLAANITGVLDDVISYENTSDYGGNAVTELRVYKGQSLTVT
-537 WDVSKGTNA
+537 
-546 YDADVIEGA
+546 A
-555 KKYKGF
+555 KKGY
-561 KLGTS
+561 
-566 KNAGSLDITIVA
+566 TIC
-578 GVSKVTFNAAAY
+578 KVKFLC
-590 KGKTASLSFSLGETE
+590 TA
-605 IKKIELKELVS
+605 
-616 ISGNPPFT
+616 NN
-624 MSEADIAAKQSFTI
+624 DAKQGFYLTSPVTVDSG
-638 NIAELNGGK
+638 ATSASTGSGK
-647 PLEKAMTVKATSVK
+647 EGVITVTGNTTSVK
-661 GTDSRAVVW
+661 YTADKNQMRVTKLTVVYKK
-670 NIVTE
+670 VE

>member
-1 MYNFSIFVEDL
+1 
-12 LVHSEIKSNQI
+12 
-23 NTNTMKIK
+23 MKIK

-229 NITLPSSTNFELT
+229 NITLPGSTDFELT
-242 FGGNKYGQSEASNVF
+242 FGGNKYGMNEASNVF
-257 NHDEFKVYVSND
+257 SHDEFKVYLSND
-269 GSKYVEL
+269 GKKYVEIEY
-276 AYTFANGDPDGK
+276 AFANGDPDGK

-299 AGTTALYIY
+299 SGTTALYIY
-308 FQCTKASVYSIDDVT
+308 FACNKASVYSIDDVS

-349 PGPGPTPEGAI
+349 PGPEPTPEGAI

-375 DKSLAE
+375 DKSLAG

-462 VPTWPAGTDWIFV
+462 IPTWPAGTDWIFV

-497 SKDGESGSWEINNV
+497 SKDGESGSWEIKDV

-526 EPEPSEPTTVT
+526 EPTDPTVEGAYELSTATV
-537 WDVSKGTNA
+537 KGTNNGYA
-546 YDADVIEGA
+546 KDCDIEVN
-555 KKYKGF
+555 K
-561 KLGTS
+561 
-566 KNAGSLDITIVA
+566 
-578 GVSKVTFNAAAY
+578 
-590 KGKTASLSFSLGETE
+590 
-605 IKKIELKELVS
+605 
-616 ISGNPPFT
+616 
-624 MSEADIAAKQSFTI
+624 
-638 NIAELNGGK
+638 
-647 PLEKAMTVKATSVK
+647 
-661 GTDSRAVVW
+661 VVW
-670 NIVTE
+670 NFTGNSTINPWRMGGKSLDKVDRVLYSKTALASKIVKIVVEHGTADDITVNSITLTVHNSADDAKTGANAVSTLKGDFVANDKTTFNSDADWTGKYYRFVYNVSVSGDKNKFFQFKSAKFSIE

>member
-1 MYNFSIFVEDL
+1 
-12 LVHSEIKSNQI
+12 
-23 NTNTMKIK
+23 MKIK

-75 KTVAVEANREWSIAD
+75 QTVAVEANREWSVVD
-90 GDKNAWVKAEKT
+90 GDKTAWVKAEKA
-102 SDNQITVTV
+102 SDTEITVTV
-111 EANTSFDRS
+111 EPNTSFNRGPV
-120 AEFTVRMVGTKK
+120 EFTVRMVGVKK
-132 TLTVAQKGSG
+132 NFKVSQKGSG
-142 SQSDAY
+142 AQEDAY
-148 VYHNN
+148 VYFNN
-153 FDKADAVK
+153 FDKTAAAKNSDNK
-161 ASSGWPYLDKT
+161 WPYCDQT
-172 DVWKN
+172 DCWKN
-177 EEGSGVSTVAYA
+177 EKGSGIATVEYKVSGLSPRTNDKG
-189 SSSASVRQ
+189 Q
-197 SGKLSDAEGFTD
+197 SNGEFSD
-209 YAGSGRNKIFFGAN
+209 YAGSGTNYIWFSK
-223 SNFQIQ
+223 SSSLQIN
-229 NITLPSSTNFELT
+229 NITLPADDVNFTLSFGAERNEYTPGKEIDNT
-242 FGGNKYGQSEASNVF
+242 FKPE
-257 NHDEFKVYVSND
+257 EFPVYISND
-269 GSKYVEL
+269 GQKWVALDY
-276 AYTFANGDPDGK
+276 AFAKGTNPVKRWD
-288 WSLASSKFTVP
+288 LASSTFTLP
-299 AGTTALYIY
+299 AGTQKLYIHFAQTY
-308 FQCTKASVYSIDDVT
+308 AGNSAYALDDVN
-323 LLTSTT
+323 LSKAAA

-349 PGPGPTPEGAI
+349 PGPEPTPEGAI

-381 GLTYIWKHDAQYH
+381 GLTYIWKHDAQHH

-437 PAGKTAKDFVSVKIS
+437 PEGKTAKDFVSVKIS

-462 VPTWPAGTDWIFV
+462 IPTWPAGTDWIFV

-497 SKDGESGSWEINNV
+497 SKDGESGSWEIKNV

-526 EPEPSEPTTVT
+526 EPEPTDPTSVT
-537 WDVSKGTNA
+537 WDVSKGVKA
-546 YDADVIEGA
+546 YDAKVKEGD
-555 KKYKGF
+555 KTYNGF
-561 KLGTS
+561 KLGT
-566 KNAGSLDITIVA
+566 KELAGSLDITIPA

-605 IKKIELKELVS
+605 IKKFDIKGLDS
-616 ISGNPPFT
+616 ITSNPPFN
-624 MSEADIAAKQSFTI
+624 MSDDDIAAKQSFTI

-647 PLEKAMTVKATSVK
+647 PLEKAMTVKAASVK
-661 GTDSRAVVW
+661 GTDARAVVW

>member
-1 MYNFSIFVEDL
+1 
-12 LVHSEIKSNQI
+12 
-23 NTNTMKIK
+23 MKIK
-31 HLFLSVLAMA
+31 HLFLSVLAVA
-41 SVAVACN
+41 AVAVAC
-48 KNEDPSSDKP
+48 KKEDPNDGKP
-58 SLTLNPTEL
+58 SLTLNPTSLE
-67 TFEIAGGT
+67 FDVDGGT

-111 EANTSFDRS
+111 DANTSFDRS

-229 NITLPSSTNFELT
+229 NITLPGSTDFELT
-242 FGGNKYGQSEASNVF
+242 FGGNKYGMNEASNVF
-257 NHDEFKVYVSND
+257 SHDEFKVYLSND
-269 GSKYVEL
+269 GKKYVEIEY
-276 AYTFANGDPDGK
+276 AFANGDPDGK

-299 AGTTALYIY
+299 SGTTALYIY
-308 FQCTKASVYSIDDVT
+308 FACNKASVYSIDDVS

-349 PGPGPTPEGAI
+349 PGPEPTPEGAI

-462 VPTWPAGTDWIFV
+462 IPTWPAGTDWIFV

-497 SKDGESGSWEINNV
+497 SKDGESGSWEIKEV

-561 KLGTS
+561 KLGAS

>member
-1 MYNFSIFVEDL
+1 
-12 LVHSEIKSNQI
+12 
-23 NTNTMKIK
+23 MKIK
-31 HLFLSVLAMA
+31 HLFLSVLAVA
-41 SVAVACN
+41 AVAVAC
-48 KNEDPSSDKP
+48 KKEDPNDGKP
-58 SLTLNPTEL
+58 SLTLNPTSLE
-67 TFEIAGGT
+67 FDVDGGT
-75 KTVAVEANREWSIAD
+75 KTVAVEANREWSIVD
-90 GDKNAWVKAEKT
+90 GDKKDWVKAEKT

-229 NITLPSSTNFELT
+229 NITLPGSTDFELT
-242 FGGNKYGQSEASNVF
+242 FGGNKYGMNEASNVF
-257 NHDEFKVYVSND
+257 SHDEFKVYLSND
-269 GSKYVEL
+269 GKKYVEIEY
-276 AYTFANGDPDGK
+276 AFANGDPDGK

-299 AGTTALYIY
+299 SGTTALYIY
-308 FQCTKASVYSIDDVT
+308 FACNKASVYSIDDVS

-349 PGPGPTPEGAI
+349 PGPEPTPEGAI

-462 VPTWPAGTDWIFV
+462 IPTWPAGTDWIFV

-497 SKDGESGSWEINNV
+497 SKDGESGSWEIKEV

-561 KLGTS
+561 KLGAS

>member
-1 MYNFSIFVEDL
+1 
-12 LVHSEIKSNQI
+12 
-23 NTNTMKIK
+23 MKIK

>member
-1 MYNFSIFVEDL
+1 
-12 LVHSEIKSNQI
+12 
-23 NTNTMKIK
+23 MKIK

-229 NITLPSSTNFELT
+229 NITLPGSTDFELT
-242 FGGNKYGQSEASNVF
+242 FGGNKYGMNEASNIF
-257 NHDEFKVYVSND
+257 SHDEFKVYLSND
-269 GSKYVEL
+269 GKKYVEIEY
-276 AYTFANGDPDGK
+276 AFANGDPDGK

-299 AGTTALYIY
+299 SGTTALYIY
-308 FQCTKASVYSIDDVT
+308 FACNKASVYSIDDVS

-349 PGPGPTPEGAI
+349 PGPEPTPEGAI

-381 GLTYIWKHDAQYH
+381 GLTYVWKHDAQYH

-497 SKDGESGSWEINNV
+497 SKDGESGSWEIKDV

-561 KLGTS
+561 KLGAS

>member
-1 MYNFSIFVEDL
+1 
-12 LVHSEIKSNQI
+12 
-23 NTNTMKIK
+23 MKIK

-75 KTVAVEANREWSIAD
+75 QTVAVEANREWSVVD
-90 GDKNAWVKAEKT
+90 GDKTAWVKAEKA
-102 SDNQITVTV
+102 SDTEIKVTV
-111 EANTSFDRS
+111 ESNTSFDRS
-120 AEFTVRMVGTKK
+120 LEFTVRMVGVKK
-132 TLTVAQKGSG
+132 TFKVSQKGSG
-142 SQSDAY
+142 AQEDAY
-148 VYHNN
+148 VYFNN
-153 FDKADAVK
+153 FDKTAAAK
-161 ASSGWPYLDKT
+161 NSNNQWPYCDQT
-172 DVWKN
+172 DCWKN
-177 EEGSGVSTVAYA
+177 ETGSGVSTVTYA
-189 SSSASVRQ
+189 FNGASVRT
-197 SGKLSDAEGFTD
+197 SGKLSNDAAFSS
-209 YAGSGRNKIFFGAN
+209 YPGSGSNKIFFGRDA
-223 SNFQIQ
+223 NFQIQ
-229 NITLPSSTNFELT
+229 NITLPSKTDFELT
-242 FGGNKYGQSEASNVF
+242 FGGQKYGQNEASNVF
-257 NHDEFKVYVSND
+257 NHEEFKVYISND
-269 GSKYVEL
+269 GKKFVEL
-276 AYTFANGDPDGK
+276 EYVFAAGEPDGK
-288 WSLASSKFTVP
+288 WAQASSKFTVP
-299 AGTTALYIY
+299 AGTAALYIY
-308 FQCTKASVYSIDDVT
+308 FDCTKKASVYSIDDVT

-349 PGPGPTPEGAI
+349 PGPEPTPEGAI

-381 GLTYIWKHDAQYH
+381 GLTYIWKHDAQFH

-497 SKDGESGSWEINNV
+497 SKDGESGSWEIKDV
-511 LVKAEGTTEPVGPTP
+511 LVKAEGTTEPVEPTP
-526 EPEPSEPTTVT
+526 EPEEPIEGGVTVSAEKDYLAVNITGVLDDVISYENTSDYGGNAVTELRVYKGQSLTVT
-537 WDVSKGTNA
+537 
-546 YDADVIEGA
+546 A
-555 KKYKGF
+555 KKGY
-561 KLGTS
+561 
-566 KNAGSLDITIVA
+566 TIC
-578 GVSKVTFNAAAY
+578 KVKFLC
-590 KGKTASLSFSLGETE
+590 TA
-605 IKKIELKELVS
+605 
-616 ISGNPPFT
+616 NN
-624 MSEADIAAKQSFTI
+624 DAKQGFYLTSPVTVDSG
-638 NIAELNGGK
+638 ATSASTGSGK
-647 PLEKAMTVKATSVK
+647 EGVITVTGNTTSVK
-661 GTDSRAVVW
+661 YTADKNQMRVTKLTVVYKK
-670 NIVTE
+670 VE

>member
-1 MYNFSIFVEDL
+1 
-12 LVHSEIKSNQI
+12 
-23 NTNTMKIK
+23 MKIK

-75 KTVAVEANREWSIAD
+75 QTVAVEANREWSVVD
-90 GDKNAWVKAEKT
+90 GDKTAWVKAEKA
-102 SDNQITVTV
+102 SDTEITVTV
-111 EANTSFDRS
+111 EPNTSFDRS
-120 AEFTVRMVGTKK
+120 LEFTVRMVGVKK
-132 TLTVAQKGSG
+132 TFKVSQKGSG
-142 SQSDAY
+142 AQEDAY

-153 FDKADAVK
+153 FDKEDAVNN
-161 ASSGWPYLDKT
+161 SGWPYLDKS
-172 DVWKN
+172 DCWKN
-177 EEGSGVSTVAYA
+177 EEGSGVATVAYA
-189 SSSASVRQ
+189 SSGASARQ
-197 SGKLSDAEGFTD
+197 SGKLSDDKDYSD
-209 YAGSGRNKIFFGAN
+209 YAGSGKNKIFFGKSA
-223 SNFQIQ
+223 NFQIK
-229 NITLPSSTNFELT
+229 NITLPSSTDFELT

-276 AYTFANGDPDGK
+276 AYTFANGDPEGK

-349 PGPGPTPEGAI
+349 PGPEPTPEGAI

-394 YMKASAFVGG
+394 YMKASAFVDG

-437 PAGKTAKDFVSVKIS
+437 PAGKTAKDFVSLKIS

-462 VPTWPAGTDWIFV
+462 IPTWPAGTDWIFV

-497 SKDGESGSWEINNV
+497 SKDGESGSWEIKNV

-526 EPEPSEPTTVT
+526 EPTDPTVEGGYELSTATV
-537 WDVSKGTNA
+537 KGTNNGYA
-546 YDADVIEGA
+546 KDCDIEVN
-555 KKYKGF
+555 K
-561 KLGTS
+561 
-566 KNAGSLDITIVA
+566 
-578 GVSKVTFNAAAY
+578 
-590 KGKTASLSFSLGETE
+590 
-605 IKKIELKELVS
+605 
-616 ISGNPPFT
+616 
-624 MSEADIAAKQSFTI
+624 
-638 NIAELNGGK
+638 
-647 PLEKAMTVKATSVK
+647 
-661 GTDSRAVVW
+661 VVW
-670 NIVTE
+670 NFTGNSTINPWRMGGKSLDKVDRVLYSKTALASKIVKIVVEHGTANDITVNSITLTVHNSADDAKTGANAVSTLKGDFVANGKTTFNSDADWTGKYYRFVYNVSVSGDKNKFFQFKSAKFSIE

>member
-1 MYNFSIFVEDL
+1 
-12 LVHSEIKSNQI
+12 
-23 NTNTMKIK
+23 MKIK

-120 AEFTVRMVGTKK
+120 AEFTVRVVGTKK

-229 NITLPSSTNFELT
+229 NITLPGSTDFELT
-242 FGGNKYGQSEASNVF
+242 FGGNKYGMNEASNVF
-257 NHDEFKVYVSND
+257 SHDEFKVYLSND
-269 GSKYVEL
+269 GKKYVEIEY
-276 AYTFANGDPDGK
+276 AFANGDPDGK

-299 AGTTALYIY
+299 SGTTALYIY
-308 FQCTKASVYSIDDVT
+308 FACNKASVYSIDDVS

-349 PGPGPTPEGAI
+349 PGPEPTPGGAI

-462 VPTWPAGTDWIFV
+462 IPTWPAGTDWIFV

-497 SKDGESGSWEINNV
+497 SKDGESGSWEIKEV

-561 KLGTS
+561 KLGAS

>member
-1 MYNFSIFVEDL
+1 
-12 LVHSEIKSNQI
+12 
-23 NTNTMKIK
+23 MKIK
-31 HLFLSVLAMA
+31 HLFLSVLAVA
-41 SVAVACN
+41 AVAVAC
-48 KNEDPSSDKP
+48 KKEDPNDGKP
-58 SLTLNPTEL
+58 SLTLNPTSLE
-67 TFEIAGGT
+67 FDVDGGT
-75 KTVAVEANREWSIAD
+75 KTVAVEANREWSIVD
-90 GDKNAWVKAEKT
+90 GDKKDWVKAEKT

-229 NITLPSSTNFELT
+229 NITLPGSTDFELT
-242 FGGNKYGQSEASNVF
+242 FGGNKYGMNEASNIF
-257 NHDEFKVYVSND
+257 SHDEFKVYLSND
-269 GSKYVEL
+269 GKKYVEIEY
-276 AYTFANGDPDGK
+276 AFANGDPDGK

-299 AGTTALYIY
+299 SGTTALYIY
-308 FQCTKASVYSIDDVT
+308 FACNKASVYSIDDVT

-349 PGPGPTPEGAI
+349 PGPEPTPEGAI

-381 GLTYIWKHDAQYH
+381 GLTYIWKHDAQFH

-462 VPTWPAGTDWIFV
+462 IPTWPAGTDWIFV

-497 SKDGESGSWEINNV
+497 SKDGESGSWEIKEV
-511 LVKAEGTTEPVGPTP
+511 LVKAEGTTEPIEPTP
-526 EPEPSEPTTVT
+526 EPEEPIEGGVTVSAEKDYLAANITGVLDDVISYENTSDYGGNAVTELRVYKGQSLTVT
-537 WDVSKGTNA
+537 
-546 YDADVIEGA
+546 A
-555 KKYKGF
+555 KKGY
-561 KLGTS
+561 
-566 KNAGSLDITIVA
+566 TIC
-578 GVSKVTFNAAAY
+578 KVKFLC
-590 KGKTASLSFSLGETE
+590 TA
-605 IKKIELKELVS
+605 
-616 ISGNPPFT
+616 NN
-624 MSEADIAAKQSFTI
+624 DAKQGFYLTS
-638 NIAELNGGK
+638 
-647 PLEKAMTVKATSVK
+647 PVTVDSGATSASTGSGEGVITVTGNTTSVK
-661 GTDSRAVVW
+661 YTADKNQMRVTKLTVVYKK
-670 NIVTE
+670 VE

>member
-1 MYNFSIFVEDL
+1 
-12 LVHSEIKSNQI
+12 
-23 NTNTMKIK
+23 MKIK

-75 KTVAVEANREWSIAD
+75 QTVAVEANREWSIVD
-90 GDKNAWVKAEKT
+90 GDKKDWVKAEKT

-209 YAGSGRNKIFFGAN
+209 YAGSGRNKIFFGTNA
-223 SNFQIQ
+223 NFQIQ

-349 PGPGPTPEGAI
+349 PGPEPTPEGAI

-381 GLTYIWKHDAQYH
+381 GLTYIWKHDAQFH

-462 VPTWPAGTDWIFV
+462 IPTWPAGTDWIFV

-497 SKDGESGSWEINNV
+497 SKDGESGSWEIKEV
-511 LVKAEGTTEPVGPTP
+511 LVKAEGTTEPVEPTP
-526 EPEPSEPTTVT
+526 EPEEPIEGGVTVSAEKDYLAANITGVLDDVISYENTSDYGGNAVTELRVYKGQSLTVT
-537 WDVSKGTNA
+537 
-546 YDADVIEGA
+546 A
-555 KKYKGF
+555 KKGY
-561 KLGTS
+561 
-566 KNAGSLDITIVA
+566 TIC
-578 GVSKVTFNAAAY
+578 KVKFLC
-590 KGKTASLSFSLGETE
+590 TA
-605 IKKIELKELVS
+605 
-616 ISGNPPFT
+616 NN
-624 MSEADIAAKQSFTI
+624 DAKQGFYLTSPVTVDSG
-638 NIAELNGGK
+638 ATSASTGSGK
-647 PLEKAMTVKATSVK
+647 EGVITVTGNTTSVK
-661 GTDSRAVVW
+661 YTADKNQMRVTKLTVVYKK
-670 NIVTE
+670 VE

>member
-1 MYNFSIFVEDL
+1 
-12 LVHSEIKSNQI
+12 
-23 NTNTMKIK
+23 MKIK
-31 HLFLSVLAMA
+31 HLFLSVLAVA
-41 SVAVACN
+41 AVAVAC
-48 KNEDPSSDKP
+48 KKEDPNDGKP
-58 SLTLNPTEL
+58 SLTLNPTSLE
-67 TFEIAGGT
+67 FDVDGGT

-229 NITLPSSTNFELT
+229 NITLPGSTDFELT
-242 FGGNKYGQSEASNVF
+242 FGGNKYGMNEASNVF
-257 NHDEFKVYVSND
+257 SHDEFKVYLSND
-269 GSKYVEL
+269 GKKYVEIEY
-276 AYTFANGDPDGK
+276 AFANGDPDGK

-299 AGTTALYIY
+299 SGTTALYIY
-308 FQCTKASVYSIDDVT
+308 FACNKASVYSIDDVT

-349 PGPGPTPEGAI
+349 PGPEPTPEGAI

-462 VPTWPAGTDWIFV
+462 VPTWPAGTDWDFV

-526 EPEPSEPTTVT
+526 EPEEPIEGGVTVSVEKDYLAANVTGVLDDVISYENTSDYGDNTVT
-537 WDVSKGTNA
+537 ELRVYKGQSLT
-546 YDADVIEGA
+546 VTA
-555 KKYKGF
+555 KKGYTICKVKFLCTANNGVAKGF
-561 KLGTS
+561 YLDSSVTVDSGATS
-566 KNAGSLDITIVA
+566 ASTGSGKEGVIT
-578 GVSKVTFNAAAY
+578 VT
-590 KGKTASLSFSLGETE
+590 
-605 IKKIELKELVS
+605 
-616 ISGNPPFT
+616 GNT
-624 MSEADIAAKQSFTI
+624 
-638 NIAELNGGK
+638 
-647 PLEKAMTVKATSVK
+647 TSVK
-661 GTDSRAVVW
+661 YTADKNQMRVTKLTVVYKK
-670 NIVTE
+670 VE

>member
-1 MYNFSIFVEDL
+1 
-12 LVHSEIKSNQI
+12 
-23 NTNTMKIK
+23 MKIK

-48 KNEDPSSDKP
+48 KNVGPSSDKP

-349 PGPGPTPEGAI
+349 PGPEPTPEGAI
-360 FSETFSASQGNFTID
+360 FSETFSASQGKFTIE
-375 DKSLAE
+375 DKKLPA
-381 GLTYIWKHDAQYH
+381 GATYVWTWGGANYG
-394 YMKASAFVGG
+394 MKASAYIKGE
-404 KSYASESWLVSPE
+404 SLASESWLVSPE

-462 VPTWPAGTDWIFV
+462 IPTWPSGKDWTFV

-497 SKDGESGSWEINNV
+497 SKDGESGTWEIKNV

>member
-1 MYNFSIFVEDL
+1 
-12 LVHSEIKSNQI
+12 
-23 NTNTMKIK
+23 MKIK

-75 KTVAVEANREWSIAD
+75 QTVAVEANREWSVVD
-90 GDKNAWVKAEKT
+90 GDKTAWVKAEKA
-102 SDNQITVTV
+102 SDTEITVTV
-111 EANTSFDRS
+111 EPNTSFDRS
-120 AEFTVRMVGTKK
+120 LEFTVRMVGVKK
-132 TLTVAQKGSG
+132 TFKVSQKGSG
-142 SQSDAY
+142 AQEDAY

-153 FDKADAVK
+153 FDKEDAPSK
-161 ASSGWPYLDKT
+161 SPYPFLDKT
-172 DVWKN
+172 ECWKN
-177 EEGSGVSTVAYA
+177 EEGSGIATVTYA
-189 SSSASVRQ
+189 SSGASVRQ
-197 SGKLSDAEGFTD
+197 SGKLSNAADFTD
-209 YAGSGRNKIFFGAN
+209 YEGSGRNKIFFGTNA
-223 SNFQIQ
+223 NFQIQ

-276 AYTFANGDPDGK
+276 AYTFANGDPEGK

-299 AGTTALYIY
+299 AGTKALYIY

-349 PGPGPTPEGAI
+349 PGPEPTPEGAI

-394 YMKASAFVGG
+394 YMKASAFVDG

-437 PAGKTAKDFVSVKIS
+437 PAGKTAKDFVSLKIS

-462 VPTWPAGTDWIFV
+462 IPTWPAGTDWIFV

-497 SKDGESGSWEINNV
+497 SKDGESGSWEIKNV
-511 LVKAEGTTEPVGPTP
+511 LVKAEGTTEPVEPTP
-526 EPEPSEPTTVT
+526 EPEEPIEGGVTVSVEKDYLAANITGVLDDVISYENTSDYGGNAVTELRVYKGQSLTVT
-537 WDVSKGTNA
+537 
-546 YDADVIEGA
+546 A
-555 KKYKGF
+555 KKGY
-561 KLGTS
+561 
-566 KNAGSLDITIVA
+566 TIC
-578 GVSKVTFNAAAY
+578 KVKFLC
-590 KGKTASLSFSLGETE
+590 TA
-605 IKKIELKELVS
+605 
-616 ISGNPPFT
+616 NN
-624 MSEADIAAKQSFTI
+624 DAKQGFYLTSPVTVDSG
-638 NIAELNGGK
+638 ATSASTGSGK
-647 PLEKAMTVKATSVK
+647 EGVITVTGNTTSVK
-661 GTDSRAVVW
+661 YTADKNQMRVTKLTVVYKK
-670 NIVTE
+670 VE

>member
-1 MYNFSIFVEDL
+1 
-12 LVHSEIKSNQI
+12 
-23 NTNTMKIK
+23 MKIK

-75 KTVAVEANREWSIAD
+75 QTVAVEANREWSIVD
-90 GDKNAWVKAEKT
+90 GDKTAWVKAEKASGT
-102 SDNQITVTV
+102 EITVTV
-111 EANTSFDRS
+111 EPNTSFDRS
-120 AEFTVRMVGTKK
+120 LEFTVRMVGVKK
-132 TLTVAQKGSG
+132 TFKVSQKGSG
-142 SQSDAY
+142 AQEDAY

-153 FDKADAVK
+153 FDKEDAVNN
-161 ASSGWPYLDKT
+161 SGWPYLDKS
-172 DVWKN
+172 DCWKN
-177 EEGSGVSTVAYA
+177 EEGSGVATVAYA
-189 SSSASVRQ
+189 SSGASARQ
-197 SGKLSDAEGFTD
+197 SGKLSDDKDYSD
-209 YAGSGRNKIFFGAN
+209 YAGSGKNKIFFGKSA
-223 SNFQIQ
+223 NFQIK
-229 NITLPSSTNFELT
+229 NITLPSSTDFELT

-276 AYTFANGDPDGK
+276 AYTFANGDPEGK

-349 PGPGPTPEGAI
+349 PGPEPTPEGAI

-394 YMKASAFVGG
+394 YMKASAFVNG

-437 PAGKTAKDFVSVKIS
+437 PEGKTAKDFVSVKIS

-462 VPTWPAGTDWIFV
+462 IPTWPAGTDWIFV

-497 SKDGESGSWEINNV
+497 SKDGESGSWEIKNV

-526 EPEPSEPTTVT
+526 EPTDPTVEGGYELSTATV
-537 WDVSKGTNA
+537 KGTNNGYA
-546 YDADVIEGA
+546 KDCDIEVN
-555 KKYKGF
+555 K
-561 KLGTS
+561 
-566 KNAGSLDITIVA
+566 
-578 GVSKVTFNAAAY
+578 
-590 KGKTASLSFSLGETE
+590 
-605 IKKIELKELVS
+605 
-616 ISGNPPFT
+616 
-624 MSEADIAAKQSFTI
+624 
-638 NIAELNGGK
+638 
-647 PLEKAMTVKATSVK
+647 
-661 GTDSRAVVW
+661 VVW
-670 NIVTE
+670 NFTGNSTLNPWRMGGKSLDKVDRVLYSKTALASKIVKIVVEHGTANDITVNSITLTVHNSADDAKTGANAVSTLKGDFVANGKTTFNSDADWTGKYYRFVYNVSVSGDKNKFFQFKSAKFSIE

>member
-1 MYNFSIFVEDL
+1 MYNFPIFVEDL
-12 LVHSEIKSNQI
+12 VVHSEIKSNQI

-31 HLFLSVLAMA
+31 HLFLSVLAVA
-41 SVAVACN
+41 AVAVAC
-48 KNEDPSSDKP
+48 KKEDPNDGKP
-58 SLTLNPTEL
+58 SLTLNPTSLE
-67 TFEIAGGT
+67 FDVDGGT

-229 NITLPSSTNFELT
+229 NITLPGSTDFELT
-242 FGGNKYGQSEASNVF
+242 FGGNKYGMNEASNVF
-257 NHDEFKVYVSND
+257 SHDEFKVYLSND
-269 GSKYVEL
+269 GKKYVEIEY
-276 AYTFANGDPDGK
+276 AFANGDPDGK

-299 AGTTALYIY
+299 SGTTALYIY
-308 FQCTKASVYSIDDVT
+308 FACNKASVYSIDDVS

-334 DFSKGVELGG
+334 DFSKGTEIGG
-344 GTTPT
+344 GSTPAPEPGEWSDLPNATGEGTEASPYNVAKVLNILHSSSIPSAAVYVKGKISSIKEVNTTQFGNATYNISDDGTTTNEFMIFRGYYFGGAKFTSESQIKVGDEVVVCGTIVMYNGTTPEMNASNKLISINGEGGGSTGPVDPT
-349 PGPGPTPEGAI
+349 PGPTPDPEEPGADGTYSLTI
-360 FSETFSASQGNFTID
+360 SEIADKFTATTVDEMKGFTVTSNGVKVTYWRAGGNADPMAPSDLLRLYQHHSLTISVD
-375 DKSLAE
+375 GKKVKKVALTLNTKIN
-381 GLTYIWKHDAQYH
+381 GLTINSD
-394 YMKASAFVGG
+394 
-404 KSYASESWLVSPE
+404 E
-417 IDLSSEKAAFLS
+417 D
-429 FMHTANKF
+429 KF
-437 PAGKTAKDFVSVKIS
+437 IEPVNSVV
-452 KDGTTWDNLT
+452 TW
-462 VPTWPAGTDWIFV
+462 
-475 SSGSIDL
+475 
-482 KAYLGSKVKIAFVYT
+482 
-497 SKDGESGSWEINNV
+497 
-511 LVKAEGTTEPVGPTP
+511 EGTAT
-526 EPEPSEPTTVT
+526 SE
-537 WDVSKGTNA
+537 
-546 YDADVIEGA
+546 
-555 KKYKGF
+555 F
-561 KLGTS
+561 KC
-566 KNAGSLDITIVA
+566 
-578 GVSKVTFNAAAY
+578 
-590 KGKTASLSFSLGETE
+590 TASKAQVR
-605 IKKIELKELVS
+605 IQKI
-616 ISGNPPFT
+616 
-624 MSEADIAAKQSFTI
+624 
-638 NIAELNGGK
+638 
-647 PLEKAMTVKATSVK
+647 
-661 GTDSRAVVW
+661 VV
-670 NIVTE
+670 VTE